1 MARQKQ
7 KTIILIAQEKW
18 TFSREKNTPELFSSF
33 ACESHDGCAVSTSVV
48 FTSGFDIGVPMI
60 DLFEPHSNLKF
71 GNGHTALSLDTN
83 QNTWM

>member
-7 KTIILIAQEKW
+7 KMIVLKTHEKC
-18 TFSREKNTPELFSSF
+18 TFNREKKTPELFSSF
-33 ACESHDGCAVSTSVV
+33 ACESHDGCIVRTSVV
-48 FTSGFDIGVPMI
+48 FTSGFDSGVPMI

-71 GNGHTALSLDTN
+71 GNGHTVPFLEAN